1 MGIFRTGE
9 RLDSGGVSSHNI
21 GDIFFTTRTDNS
33 LNGAVECNGSQYSF
47 ADISGIKGL
56 LDRGNIP
63 SVTIS
68 EYNNQVSTN
77 GSCGVFGYRDST
89 EMSLCAWDC
98 PYNISNIPDTLYTE
112 QSIPEVG
119 DIVYSYENNVLSQ
132 IGTVQV
138 LQNNTTIRIAFSSM
152 EIAGFTRNTGSDTT
166 ITIVSETDYFKVP
179 TINSV
184 YIKADGSNIGNYL
197 PAGLPNITATL
208 PADDYNTY
216 GWAGAF
222 YEGSTVNP
230 ATRHLESM
238 PGQYHPVYFDA
249 SRVNRIYGNSD
260 TVQPESICLRPMVQL
275 FNASSNEATA
285 VCASVL
291 AGDYIVYWDSYDS
304 PDHSH
309 AYPGITLEANQWYR
323 IYKSGW
329 CEQGGI
335 ANGAGASSV
344 YTTLNLIITMRDKN
358 YKFLAT
364 YCLSGYDKNQHA
376 VFCIRREKYSEN
388 DTASQAILCCTFSV
402 VDQNGY
408 TGHRFE
414 WEVKGWSSIIP

>member
-98 PYNISNIPDTLYTE
+98 PYSISNIPDILYTE

-152 EIAGFTRNTGSDTT
+152 EIAGFTRNTGSDTNT
-166 ITIVSETDYFKVP
+166 TIVSETDYFKVP

-184 YIKADGSNIGNYL
+184 YIKADSSNIGNYL
-197 PAGLPNITATL
+197 PAGLPNITGTVPLWTGTSNAEDGALKVTSVSTQGL
-208 PADDYNTY
+208 GSNVYRVY
-216 GWAGAF
+216 GRLELNA
-222 YEGSTVNP
+222 SKSNP
-230 ATRHLESM
+230 
-238 PGQYHPVYFDA
+238 
-249 SRVNRIYGNSD
+249 IYGASD

-309 AYPGITLEANQWYR
+309 AYPGITLEESQWYR

-329 CEQGGI
+329 CEQGGLSKGYGST
-335 ANGAGASSV
+335 GA

-358 YKFLAT
+358 YKLLAT
-364 YCLSGYDKNQHA
+364 YCLSGYDQNQHA
-376 VFCIRREKYSEN
+376 VFGIRREKYSEN
-388 DTASQAILCCTFSV
+388 DTASKAILCCTFSV
-402 VDQNGY
+402 KDQNGY

>member
-119 DIVYSYENNVLSQ
+119 DIVYSYEDNVLSQ

-166 ITIVSETDYFKVP
+166 TTIVSETDYFKVP

-184 YIKADGSNIGNYL
+184 YIKADGSNIGQYL
-197 PAGLPNITATL
+197 EAGLPNITGNIYRAFAEANATSE
-208 PADDYNTY
+208 
-216 GWAGAF
+216 GAF
-222 YEGSTVNP
+222 YLSNNYSQNNWEALTTNRGWRFN
-230 ATRHLESM
+230 
-238 PGQYHPVYFDA
+238 FDA
-249 SRVNRIYGNSD
+249 SRSNPIYGNSD
-260 TVQPESICLRPMVQL
+260 TVTPETICLRPMVQL

-309 AYPGITLEANQWYR
+309 AYPGIRLEANQWYR

-335 ANGAGASSV
+335 TGGAGSSNA

-358 YKFLAT
+358 YKFLAS
-364 YCLSGYDKNQHA
+364 YCLDHADSHPQA
-376 VFCIRREKYSEN
+376 VFGIRREKYSEN
-388 DTASQAILCCTFSV
+388 DTASQAILCCTFSIQ
-402 VDQNGY
+402 DQNGY

>member
-9 RLDSGGVSSHNI
+9 RLDSGGASSHNI

-77 GSCGVFGYRDST
+77 GSCGVFGYRDSR

-98 PYNISNIPDTLYTE
+98 PYSISNIPDTLYTE

-119 DIVYSYENNVLSQ
+119 DIVYSYEDNVLSQ

-166 ITIVSETDYFKVP
+166 TTIVSETDYFKVP

-197 PAGLPNITATL
+197 PAGLPDHKHDVAYRRNDESGYHANGNITPHIYTPGYTL
-208 PADDYNTY
+208 RGYAPSEN
-216 GWAGAF
+216 
-222 YEGSTVNP
+222 
-230 ATRHLESM
+230 
-238 PGQYHPVYFDA
+238 A
-249 SRVNRIYGNSD
+249 SKNNSIYGASD

-323 IYKSGW
+323 IYKSG
-329 CEQGGI
+329 
-335 ANGAGASSV
+335 
-344 YTTLNLIITMRDKN
+344 
-358 YKFLAT
+358 
-364 YCLSGYDKNQHA
+364 
-376 VFCIRREKYSEN
+376 
-388 DTASQAILCCTFSV
+388 
-402 VDQNGY
+402 
-408 TGHRFE
+408 
-414 WEVKGWSSIIP
+414 

>member
-119 DIVYSYENNVLSQ
+119 DIVYSYEDNVLSQ

-166 ITIVSETDYFKVP
+166 TTIVSETDYFKVP

-197 PAGLPNITATL
+197 PAGLPDHKHDVAYRRNDESGYHANGNITPHIYTPGYTL
-208 PADDYNTY
+208 RGYAPSEN
-216 GWAGAF
+216 
-222 YEGSTVNP
+222 
-230 ATRHLESM
+230 
-238 PGQYHPVYFDA
+238 A
-249 SRVNRIYGNSD
+249 SKNNSIYGASD

-329 CEQGGI
+329 CEQGGV
-335 ANGAGASSV
+335 AAGAGASST

-376 VFCIRREKYSEN
+376 VFGIRREKYSEN
-388 DTASQAILCCTFSV
+388 DTASKAILCCTFSV
-402 VDQNGY
+402 KDQNGY